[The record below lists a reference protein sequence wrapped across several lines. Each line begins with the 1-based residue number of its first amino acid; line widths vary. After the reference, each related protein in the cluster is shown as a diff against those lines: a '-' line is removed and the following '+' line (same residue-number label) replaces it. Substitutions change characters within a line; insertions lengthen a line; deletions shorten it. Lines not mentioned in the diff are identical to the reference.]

1 MSNNF
6 HTLNTEEADQDVLEQ
21 DMLNVKNM
29 LELDGDGN
37 TRIKSAVGQKIQFYN
52 GNSQQFSSIDIKT
65 LTDNIVISSSLNLN
79 NMNTLIN
86 TNSSKNTYPSADAT
100 KVGHINV
107 SQAVDLDTMESNI
120 ATNNAKVGISTSQ
133 SNAIT
138 ANSNKN
144 SYPSA
149 DAAKL
154 AHINVSQA
162 VDLDTM
168 ESNISTNNSKVGIT
182 TTQSNNIN
190 SNNAKISYNNT
201 DSTKVG
207 FISCTQ
213 AVDLDTMESNIATNN
228 AKVGISTSQ
237 ANAITANSAKVG
249 ISTSQ
254 ANAITANTA
263 KDGITSSQI
272 SDIAAAK
279 AELLNINIQSSVLL
293 YNFFR
298 MGSLDSESQS
308 FIIQHSNLNS
318 STLASTHGSL
328 IVDNSGNLK
337 LNAPTSRSI
346 SFRINNVEQFNNSE
360 VKNLVDN
367 ISVSQ
372 AVNLDTMES
381 NIATNNDKTGI
392 TSSQASAITANTAKT
407 GITSSQASA
416 IVANTA
422 KTGITSSQAT
432 DIANNKT
439 ELNNIII
446 GTDVLNYS
454 TGRIG
459 KVDGTTGFSIMNS
472 SLNSGVLNDTYAGL
486 KQSNQGKTIL
496 NGVTSDPISFRKN
509 NVEEY
514 TGNDLKNLV
523 DNISVSQAVNLDTM
537 ESNIATNNAKAGITS
552 TEQDT
557 LSYLSRSS
565 SNTKVNVASGTGFS
579 VYLNEIECRGA
590 NVANPANANIY
601 MTTKQ
606 GSLPGYSTKYYPT
619 LKTDY
624 TNLYF
629 SANGIYSGYI
639 GGASVGRIDFTG
651 QHRCVPVNDNLITNL
666 NNHVGKI
673 VISSGEICSLIKND
687 LNIFNP
693 TTGKE
698 GITIN
703 ESIPKVLLSNTY
715 KDKRVFGIISDG
727 LDSEENGEKHYKF
740 GSFTS
745 VIHSEVNDNRLTI
758 NSVGEGAILVCN
770 ICGNFE
776 NGDLITTS
784 TVEGIGCRQDNDLIH
799 SYTVAK
805 STINCDFDL
814 NSNKY
819 NCYLDE
825 NGNKIALISC
835 IYLL

>member
-190 SNNAKISYNNT
+190 TNNAKISYNNT

-213 AVDLDTMESNIATNN
+213 AVDLDTMESNISTNN

-263 KDGITSSQI
+263 KDGITSSQA

-293 YNFFR
+293 YNFLR
-298 MGSLDSESQS
+298 IGSLNSEAQS

-328 IVDNSGNLK
+328 IVDNAGNLK

-360 VKNLVDN
+360 LKNLVDN

-372 AVNLDTMES
+372 AVDLDTMES
-381 NIATNNDKTGI
+381 NINTNNAKVSMVLG
-392 TSSQASAITANTAKT
+392 TSSSTALAGNTT
-407 GITSSQASA
+407 TIS
-416 IVANTA
+416 
-422 KTGITSSQAT
+422 SSQAT

-446 GTDVLNYS
+446 GTDVMNYS

-459 KVDGTTGFSIMNS
+459 KVSGTNGFSLMNS
-472 SLNSGVLNDTYAGL
+472 NLNSGVLADAFAAF
-486 KQSNQGKTIL
+486 KQANSGRTII
-496 NGVTSDPISFRKN
+496 NSVTGNFISFRIN
-509 NVEEY
+509 DTEEFRS
-514 TGNDLKNLV
+514 TDLKNLV

-590 NVANPANANIY
+590 NVASPANANLY

-619 LKTDY
+619 LRTDY
-624 TNLYF
+624 SNIYF
-629 SANGIYSGYI
+629 AANGIYAGYI
-639 GGASVGRIDFTG
+639 SGSSSVGRIDFTG
-651 QHRCVPVNDNLITNL
+651 QHRCVPVNDNLINDL
-666 NNHVGKI
+666 SKNVGKI

-687 LNIFNP
+687 LNIFHP
-693 TTGKE
+693 TTGKQ

-770 ICGNFE
+770 ICGNIE

-784 TVEGIGCRQDNDLIH
+784 TVEGIGCRQDSDLIH
-799 SYTVAK
+799 
-805 STINCDFDL
+805 IN
-814 NSNKY
+814 
-819 NCYLDE
+819 
-825 NGNKIALISC
+825 IIV
-835 IYLL
+835 I